1 MAPKQKARTQTQEK
15 TRMTDYGNHRFEHGS
30 ACSACGVTEEALQDN
45 VASKCCAN
53 YRPPPWGRV
62 GMFLHWT
69 TILFLVGTP
78 LAGLIGAIP
87 AALISGAVGLLV
99 AEVHAGM
106 WDEFMD
112 SLAAEPDAERGL
124 ADEIRRV
131 LNGEVSQ

>member
-1 MAPKQKARTQTQEK
+1 MK
-15 TRMTDYGNHRFEHGS
+15 T
-30 ACSACGVTEEALQDN
+30 
-45 VASKCCAN
+45 VA
-53 YRPPPWGRV
+53 
-62 GMFLHWT
+62 MLTHWT

>member
-1 MAPKQKARTQTQEK
+1 MK
-15 TRMTDYGNHRFEHGS
+15 T
-30 ACSACGVTEEALQDN
+30 L
-45 VASKCCAN
+45 
-53 YRPPPWGRV
+53 
-62 GMFLHWT
+62 GMWLHWT
-69 TILFLVGTP
+69 AILFLVGAP
-78 LAGLIGAIP
+78 LGGLIGAIP
-87 AALISGAVGLLV
+87 AAMIAGAVGLLV